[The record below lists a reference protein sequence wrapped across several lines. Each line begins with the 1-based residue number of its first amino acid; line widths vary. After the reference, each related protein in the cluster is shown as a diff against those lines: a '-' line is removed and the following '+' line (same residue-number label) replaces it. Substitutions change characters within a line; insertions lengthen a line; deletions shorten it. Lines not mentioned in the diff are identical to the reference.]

1 MMVWPEAVLILL
13 GTVHRHSLILHNL
26 YPSISLATCADA
38 PSLYMVVE
46 VVFSCF
52 ARFILTFICTCTCKY
67 VAGTYSTFIDIFY
80 YKKRLM
86 FLGFF
91 FVFVIFVCV
100 INLKMDLLFVC
111 EIYVSHVQCTLMFM
125 NMKNH
130 NELLYDDARCLTI
143 CF

>member
-26 YPSISLATCADA
+26 YPSISLAICADA

-67 VAGTYSTFIDIFY
+67 VAGTYSTFIDST
-80 YKKRLM
+80 
-86 FLGFF
+86 
-91 FVFVIFVCV
+91 C
-100 INLKMDLLFVC
+100 LKV
-111 EIYVSHVQCTLMFM
+111 V
-125 NMKNH
+125 
-130 NELLYDDARCLTI
+130 
-143 CF
+143 